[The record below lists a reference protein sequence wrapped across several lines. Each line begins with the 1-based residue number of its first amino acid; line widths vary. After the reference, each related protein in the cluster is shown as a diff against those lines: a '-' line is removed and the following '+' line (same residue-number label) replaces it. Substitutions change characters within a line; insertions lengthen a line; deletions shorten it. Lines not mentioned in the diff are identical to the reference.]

1 MVTEVLDPQGYSFTF
16 YSLPT
21 LLTMS
26 AVFLLG
32 VFVLVRERISLVSI
46 SFFIVTLV
54 VSIWLFCF
62 SWVYAA
68 NNADLATWW
77 SKAAYFGVPFIAP
90 AAYQFTLVV
99 LGISK
104 RFRAVIIGAWLL
116 SALFAFAA
124 IATDSLITSVERY
137 WWGYYTRFE
146 WLGSVFVLFFA
157 SLLVGSM
164 AHYWSAYK
172 ELQRGRA
179 KRRIQWLM
187 AAFGAG
193 YLGVVDFVPVYGIPI
208 YPFGYLS
215 ILAFVALAARA
226 IWTYH
231 LIDITPAFAANEIIE
246 TMNDALLVF
255 DREGVLRVANG
266 AACEMFGYEREEL
279 LGRPAGTT
287 IGGVNFTRQLEA
299 LIRVNRIRDY
309 EITYSPRGGGVRH
322 LSIAASVMRG
332 AEGEPEAIVCIAHDI
347 TERKAAEREIRRLN
361 ESLEQRVVQRTAEL
375 QLANRELESEI
386 AERKRAEEER
396 TQLLDREQAARAAAE
411 QAAHSREVLLSVV
424 SHDLRN
430 PLTAI
435 KATVGML
442 RQALRQVGTS
452 GTTGTRGTPGAPGTE
467 RMQAGLARIDSA
479 ANKMGMLIN
488 ELLDFAQLQV
498 GQPLELFRRR
508 FDIVEMCR
516 RLMAEYQES
525 TKRHQLAL
533 ETSLTELVCLWDPM
547 RIERVLDNLLSN
559 AIKYSPEGGRIT
571 VEVRRESSAEG
582 DGLADGWV
590 TLVVRDQGVGIPE
603 ADVPYIFDWFRRARN
618 VTGRIR
624 GTGIGL
630 AVVRQVV
637 EQHGGTI
644 QVESKEEEGSTF
656 TLRLPQYMVEAAPEA
671 PLAEPTRVGGEQT

>member
-1 MVTEVLDPQGYSFTF
+1 MVTGVLDPQGYTFTF

-21 LLTMS
+21 FLTMA
-26 AVFLLG
+26 AVLLLG

-46 SFFIVTLV
+46 SFFVVTLA

-62 SWVYAA
+62 SCLYAA
-68 NNADLATWW
+68 NSASTAIWW

-99 LGISK
+99 LGIYR
-104 RFRAVIIGAWLL
+104 RFRAVIIAAWLL

-124 IATDSLITSVERY
+124 IATDSLITGVERY

-157 SLLVGSM
+157 ALLVGSM
-164 AHYWSAYK
+164 AHYWTAYK

-179 KRRIQWLM
+179 RRRVQWLM
-187 AAFGAG
+187 LAFGVG
-193 YLGVVDFVPVYGIPI
+193 YLGVVDFVPVYGISI

-255 DREGVLRVANG
+255 DREGVLRVANR
-266 AACEMFGYEREEL
+266 AACEMFGYEKDEL
-279 LGRPAGTT
+279 LGRPAGST
-287 IGGVNFTRQLEA
+287 IGGVSFTRQLEA
-299 LIRVNRIRDY
+299 LIQVNRVRDY
-309 EITYSPRGGGVRH
+309 EMTYSPRGDGVRY
-322 LSIAASVMRG
+322 LSVAASVMRG
-332 AEGEPEAIVCIAHDI
+332 HDGEPEAIVCIAHDI
-347 TERKAAEREIRRLN
+347 TERKAAEQEIRSLN
-361 ESLEQRVVQRTAEL
+361 ESLEQRVAQRTEEL
-375 QLANRELESEI
+375 QQANRELETEI
-386 AERKRAEEER
+386 AERRRAEEER

-411 QAAHSREVLLSVV
+411 HAAHSREVLLSVV

-435 KATVGML
+435 KATVGTL
-442 RQALRQVGTS
+442 RQAIGQGANTD
-452 GTTGTRGTPGAPGTE
+452 TPVTE
-467 RMQAGLARIDSA
+467 RVQTGLARIDTA

-508 FDIVEMCR
+508 FDLVAMCG
-516 RLMAEYQES
+516 RLVAEYQES
-525 TKRHQLAL
+525 TKRHELVL
-533 ETSLTELVCLWDPM
+533 ETDLPELVCLWDPM

-559 AIKYSPEGGRIT
+559 AMKYSPEGGKIS
-571 VEVRRESSAEG
+571 VEVGREGSAEG
-582 DGLADGWV
+582 DGRSGGWV
-590 TLVVRDQGVGIPE
+590 TLTVRDQGVGIPE

-644 QVESKEEEGSTF
+644 EAESKEGKGSAF
-656 TLRLPQYMVEAAPEA
+656 TIRLPQYMIEATPEVR
-671 PLAEPTRVGGEQT
+671 AEPSHVGSEQAQRDS